1 MRNPDDKSDFSTI
14 LAIAILFAIF
24 LTLFFGADAE
34 QAIRET
40 ELDKRLINARIVFV
54 QGGNH
59 E

>member
-1 MRNPDDKSDFSTI
+1 MKNPDSNFPAI
-14 LAIAILFAIF
+14 LAIVLLFVLFAA
-24 LTLFFGADAE
+24 LLYGADAE

-40 ELDKRLINARIVFV
+40 ELDRKLINTRIVIV